1 MKILALLSSHP
12 AFQFACAIVCLASLT
27 ACSVEA
33 SSPNPYAQAPTPV
46 TAAKAVGMEG
56 TWVSDCSYDQGN
68 YSKQTMS
75 LHDNVVNVRVDV
87 YFRSDCA
94 GAPTFSAK
102 ADGSLLR
109 YGTSFWVTGGH
120 DVEVTMLQANGSAK
134 TEKTVFLMENGILY
148 TSDKRSTTP
157 GQWPTN
163 IDRTR
168 PYYYIGG

>member
-1 MKILALLSSHP
+1 MKILALLSSNP
-12 AFQFACAIVCLASLT
+12 TFQFVCAVVCLASLT

-33 SSPNPYAQAPTPV
+33 SSPIPYTSAP

-56 TWVSDCSYDQGN
+56 TWVSDCVYDQGN
-68 YSKQTMS
+68 YTKQTMS
-75 LHDNVVNVRVDV
+75 LHDNVVNLRVDV
-87 YFRSDCA
+87 FFRSDCA

-109 YGTSFWVTGGH
+109 YGNSFWVTGGH
-120 DVEVTMLQANGSAK
+120 DVEVTMLQSNGSAK
-134 TEKTVFLMENGILY
+134 SEKTVFLIENGILY
-148 TSDKRSTTP
+148 MSDKRATTP

-168 PYYYIGG
+168 PFYYIGG